1 MSPGVWGQLGKHSKV
16 VRPLIIKG
24 GVVGKDGE
32 EEKKA
37 IAKGNEKRKE
47 KEFPLELPERTQA
60 YRHFEFS

>member
-1 MSPGVWGQLGKHSKV
+1 ML
-16 VRPLIIKG
+16 KG

-37 IAKGNEKRKE
+37 IEKGNEKRKE